1 MKQLLNRWVLLGILL
16 FMSTL
21 VVGLDDK
28 GYNIRVR
35 IDGYEND
42 TCILAHHYGDKKYIS
57 ATVTSKNEDNEFIF
71 EGEKPLKGGV
81 YVVLIKENNNYFEF
95 LVPNEEDQKEMVL
108 STKLD
113 ESKDLSKHLK
123 IKGSKDNEA
132 YLEYMKFNA
141 KIQKEKV
148 ALQEKISTEKEE
160 QKKVKLQNNV
170 KALDAKLKTYQLRA
184 IDNNPDFLSSKLI
197 AEWVIREVPEAIKGD
212 KFAWF
217 YWTRA
222 HFWDHFDFS
231 DERLIRTP
239 LFKYKMEIFTEKL
252 TPINPDSLIVAVDQI
267 LQKTKAGK
275 NKLMFQYAA
284 SELLNK
290 YAQSKIICMDAVYVF
305 LGEKYYCSG
314 GADWVDSAQLERICE
329 NVASI
334 KPLQCGLYAPNIRL
348 KKLDGTPIRLY
359 DVEAKYTAVYFWD
372 PSCGNC
378 SKTSD
383 KLVPIYHK
391 YKDKGF
397 EIFGI
402 CSESWKSLDKCKKKV
417 AEKGMIFINTSEE
430 NYPLAVAK
438 KYYDLKA
445 NPYILLLDEDKKIMF
460 KRIDPQQID
469 DILKREFGL
478 DETTP
483 TKIDKKE

>member
-21 VVGLDDK
+21 VVGLDK
-28 GYNIRVR
+28 EGYNIRVR

-57 ATVTSKNEDNEFIF
+57 ATVTSRNEDNEFIF
-71 EGEKPLKGGV
+71 EGAEPLKGGV
-81 YVVLIKENNNYFEF
+81 YLVLIKDNNNYFEF
-95 LVPNEEDQKEMVL
+95 LVSNEEDQKDMVL

-113 ESKDLSKHLK
+113 KSKDLSKHLK
-123 IKGSKDNEA
+123 IKGSKDNDA
-132 YLEYMKFNA
+132 YLNYMRFNA
-141 KIQKEKV
+141 KIQQKKAV
-148 ALQEKISTEKEE
+148 LQEKIVAQT
-160 QKKVKLQNNV
+160 QKKKKEKLE
-170 KALDAKLKTYQLRA
+170 KSLKLLDKKLKAYQLKA
-184 IDNNPDFLSSKLI
+184 IEKNPDFLSSKII
-197 AEWVIREVPEAIKGD
+197 ADWMVQEVPESVQSD
-212 KFAWF
+212 KLAWF

-222 HFWDHFDFS
+222 HFWDNFDFS

-239 LFKYKMEIFTEKL
+239 LFKHKMEVFTEQL
-252 TPINPDSLIVAVDQI
+252 TPANPDSIIVAVDAI
-267 LQKTKAGK
+267 LRRTKEGK
-275 NKLMFQYAA
+275 NKIMFQYAA
-284 SELLNK
+284 SELFNK
-290 YAQSKIICMDAVYVF
+290 YAKSKIICMDAVYVF

-314 GADWVDSAQLERICE
+314 GADWVDSAQLEKICA

-348 KKLDGTPIRLY
+348 KKLDGTPISLY
-359 DVEAKYTAVYFWD
+359 DVKAKYTAIYFWD

-383 KLVPIYHK
+383 RLVPVYHK

-402 CSESWKSLDKCKKKV
+402 CSDSWKNLDKCKKKV
-417 AEKGMIFINTSEE
+417 AEKGMVFINTSEKA
-430 NYPLAVAK
+430 YPLAVAK

-445 NPYILLLDEDKKIMF
+445 NPYIILLDEDKKIMY
-460 KRIDPQQID
+460 KRVDPQQID
-469 DILKREFGL
+469 AILKRAFEQEKTEL
-478 DETTP
+478 DQ
-483 TKIDKKE
+483 KE

>member
-21 VVGLDDK
+21 LLGLDEK

-57 ATVTSKNEDNEFIF
+57 ATVTSKNKDNEFIF

-81 YVVLIKENNNYFEF
+81 YLVLIKDKNNYFEF
-95 LVPNEEDQKEMVL
+95 LVPNEEDQKDLVL

-113 ESKDLSKHLK
+113 ESRDLSKHLK
-123 IKGSKDNEA
+123 VKGSKDNEA
-132 YLEYMKFNA
+132 YLKYLKFNA
-141 KIQKEKV
+141 KIQKKKA
-148 ALQEKISTEKEE
+148 ALEEKIVVQTED
-160 QKKVKLQNNV
+160 QKKLKLQDSV
-170 KALDAKLKTYQLRA
+170 SVLEAKLKAYQLKA
-184 IDNNPDFLSSKLI
+184 IEKNPNFLSSKII
-197 AEWVIREVPEAIKGD
+197 ASWMMPATPVKIKGD
-212 KFAWF
+212 KFAWIL
-217 YWTRA
+217 WTRA
-222 HFWDHFDFS
+222 HFWDNFDFS

-239 LFKYKMEIFTEKL
+239 LFKQKIEIFTNQL
-252 TPINPDSLIVAVDQI
+252 TPTNPDSIIVAVDEI
-267 LQKTKAGK
+267 LQRAKKGK
-275 NKLMFQYAA
+275 NKMMFQYAA

-290 YAQSKIICMDAVYVF
+290 YAKSKIICMDAVYVF

-314 GADWVDSAQLERICE
+314 GADWVDSVQLERICE

-348 KKLDGTPIRLY
+348 KKLDGTPISLY
-359 DVEAKYTAVYFWD
+359 DVKAKYTAIYFWD

-391 YKDKGF
+391 YKNKGF

-402 CSESWKSLDKCKKKV
+402 CSDSWKSLDKCKKKV
-417 AEKGMIFINTSEE
+417 AEKGMVFINTSEKA
-430 NYPLAVAK
+430 YPLAVAK

-445 NPYILLLDEDKKIMF
+445 NPYILLLDEDKKIMY

-469 DILKREFGL
+469 DILKREFAPSPEEL
-478 DETTP
+478 EQEQED
-483 TKIDKKE
+483 

>member
-1 MKQLLNRWVLLGILL
+1 MKQLLNRWTLLGILL
-16 FMSTL
+16 FTSTL
-21 VVGLDDK
+21 VSALDKD

-35 IDGYEND
+35 IDGYKND

-71 EGEKPLKGGV
+71 EGEEPLKGGI

-95 LVPNEEDQKEMVL
+95 LVPNEEDQKDLIL

-123 IKGSKDNEA
+123 IEGSKDNQA
-132 YLEYMKFNA
+132 YLDYMKFNA
-141 KIQKEKV
+141 KLQKEKI
-148 ALQEKISTEKEE
+148 ALQEKVGLEK
-160 QKKVKLQNNV
+160 QAKKKEKLQNSI
-170 KALDAKLKTYQLRA
+170 KALDAKLKAYQLGA
-184 IDNNPDFLSSKLI
+184 IEKNPNFLSSKLI
-197 AEWVIREVPEAIKGD
+197 AEWIVRDVPEAVKGD

-239 LFKYKMEIFTEKL
+239 LFKYKMEIYTEKL
-252 TPINPDSLIVAVDQI
+252 TPTVPDSVIAAVDEI
-267 LQKTKAGK
+267 LQKAKLGK
-275 NKLMFQYAA
+275 NKVMFQYAA

-290 YAQSKIICMDAVYVF
+290 YAKSKIICMDAVYVF

-314 GADWVDSAQLERICE
+314 EADWVDSVQLERICE

-334 KPLQCGLYAPNIRL
+334 KPLQCGMYAPNVRL
-348 KKLDGTPIRLY
+348 KKLDGTPIHLY
-359 DVEAKYTAVYFWD
+359 DVKAKYTAVYFWS

-378 SKTSD
+378 SKTSA
-383 KLVPIYHK
+383 KLVPIYDK

-402 CSESWKSLDKCKKKV
+402 CSESWKNLDQCKKKV
-417 AEKGMIFINTSEE
+417 AEKGMIFINTSEDS
-430 NYPLAVAK
+430 YPLAVAK
-438 KYYDLKA
+438 KYYDLKV

-469 DILKREFGL
+469 DILQREFGL
-478 DETTP
+478 SPEEL
-483 TKIDKKE
+483 KKEEK